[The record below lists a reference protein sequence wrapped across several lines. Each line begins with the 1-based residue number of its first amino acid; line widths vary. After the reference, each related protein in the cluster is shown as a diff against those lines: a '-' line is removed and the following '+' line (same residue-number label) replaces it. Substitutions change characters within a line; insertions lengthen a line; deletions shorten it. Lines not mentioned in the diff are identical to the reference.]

1 MIFPCV
7 VGFVGSCAVGAVLEV
22 YFGLWA
28 MALPVVLA
36 AVAVPLGELSSDG
49 RTGIECMDERSY
61 DDKRTWAQA
70 SWN

>member
-1 MIFPCV
+1 
-7 VGFVGSCAVGAVLEV
+7 
-22 YFGLWA
+22 